1 MSLNIILL
9 IIIIVSLSIV
19 VMLADILVKKNE
31 KIKGLEHDKNMMQ
44 VNMELLLKYSDIINS
59 LAKEKEE
66 LYEKIY
72 TASPDE
78 LEAIITSLVA
88 CNNNRVRNDK
98 QG

>member
-19 VMLADILVKKNE
+19 VMLADILVKKNA

-44 VNMELLLKYSDIINS
+44 VNMELLLKYSDIITS

>member
-1 MSLNIILL
+1 
-9 IIIIVSLSIV
+9 
-19 VMLADILVKKNE
+19 
-31 KIKGLEHDKNMMQ
+31 MMQ

-88 CNNNRVRNDK
+88 CNNNRVHNNK
-98 QG
+98 